1 MSEATSKQISP
12 RGKTFSDLNH
22 FVEKCG
28 EEHIKNKK
36 K

>member
-12 RGKTFSDLNH
+12 RGKNFSDLNH

-28 EEHIKNKK
+28 KS
-36 K
+36 